1 MERISSRLGLL
12 ALAFALIGIVVWVP
26 TDTGSGYVEKVR
38 RSMTLGDALAPTV
51 AFSIIGLGGLMLVV
65 EQISLKRAGQSR
77 NQDISASNNNHRDFV
92 LKLLLLFVIYSLTLR
107 YSGPLLT
114 ILWPNLDTPYRLLR
128 DTAPWKY
135 TGFIVSGIFLVTS
148 LATWSSRGF
157 RWRFVFISLV
167 VCMLIIALYDWPFDN
182 LLLPPNGDV

>member
-1 MERISSRLGLL
+1 MERISRLGLF
-12 ALAFALIGIVVWVP
+12 ALAFALVGIAVWVP
-26 TDTGSGYVEKVR
+26 NDTGSGYVEKVR
-38 RSMTLGDALAPTV
+38 RSMTLGDSLAPTV
-51 AFSIIGLGGLMLVV
+51 AFSIIGLGGLMLIV
-65 EQISLKRAGQSR
+65 ERISLKRAGQS
-77 NQDISASNNNHRDFV
+77 NNHDISALTNNHAGFV

-114 ILWPNLDTPYRLLR
+114 MLWPNLDTPYRLLR

-135 TGFIVSGIFLVTS
+135 TGFILSGIFLITS

-157 RWRFVFISLV
+157 RWRFVFISLA
-167 VCMLIIALYDWPFDN
+167 VCMLIIALYDWPFND